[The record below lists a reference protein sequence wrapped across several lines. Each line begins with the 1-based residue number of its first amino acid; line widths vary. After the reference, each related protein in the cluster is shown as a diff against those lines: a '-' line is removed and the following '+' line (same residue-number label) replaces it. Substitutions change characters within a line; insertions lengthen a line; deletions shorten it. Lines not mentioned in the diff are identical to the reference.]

1 MFFPFWNF
9 NSGNEMGFRLYLS
22 AMPFGIT
29 LIIFTIF
36 TSVKFENLSDRT
48 KIIASCTTAI
58 LLISASIFLTP
69 KIYNPRH
76 DPPYKYYKSVV
87 KNIELN
93 DDSLLIAHL
102 GLNHTY
108 TYYKNLRWSLNYIPD
123 FPVKGGIWR
132 LAYGASRTRIEEV
145 LQVENSADITE
156 INTEYILIKEN
167 LWQQYL
173 EKEEK
178 EISDS
183 FKNWYNPHMIRPSFI
198 RRKKLI

>member
-1 MFFPFWNF
+1 
-9 NSGNEMGFRLYLS
+9 
-22 AMPFGIT
+22 
-29 LIIFTIF
+29 
-36 TSVKFENLSDRT
+36 
-48 KIIASCTTAI
+48 
-58 LLISASIFLTP
+58 
-69 KIYNPRH
+69 
-76 DPPYKYYKSVV
+76 
-87 KNIELN
+87 
-93 DDSLLIAHL
+93 
-102 GLNHTY
+102 
-108 TYYKNLRWSLNYIPD
+108 
-123 FPVKGGIWR
+123 GIWR
-132 LAYGASRTRIEEV
+132 LAYGASKTRIEEV